1 MRSLDYLVEVY
12 SSITRVEDGMHAV
25 SVYYTRRGEQEK
37 MFLVIEDD
45 GLIAVSNNK
54 VAVTLQGFAL
64 TVPPPPYLL
73 RYDDVNSWALTG
85 LRSLIEQAQLI
96 LSPTIQ

>member
-1 MRSLDYLVEVY
+1 MWSLDYLVEVY
-12 SSITRVEDGMHAV
+12 SSINRVEDGMHAV

-37 MFLVIEDD
+37 MLLVIEDD
-45 GLIAVSNNK
+45 GLIAVSNHK
-54 VAVTLQGFAL
+54 VAVTLNSFAL
-64 TVPPPPYLL
+64 TAPPPPYLL
-73 RYDDVNSWALTG
+73 RYDDVHSWALTG